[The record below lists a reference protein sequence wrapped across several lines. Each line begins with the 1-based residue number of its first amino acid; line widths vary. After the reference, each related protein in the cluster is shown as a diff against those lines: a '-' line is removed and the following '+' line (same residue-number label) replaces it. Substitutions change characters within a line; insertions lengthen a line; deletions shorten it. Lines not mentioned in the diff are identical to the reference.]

1 MLLAGILKYKISSLS
16 HLQYGLA
23 ACSFRNST
31 EDMELMSFQLQIH
44 LGIPISLDVCLNSS
58 SLPPFLAHTLVT
70 VLTFGCDPELRICF
84 AEKQLFFSYTEFLE
98 IHCGS
103 HQLFWIWG
111 WCLNHAYSQNVPFS
125 PFPKWSSI
133 ALILSLLILDT
144 PLHGR
149 LHFI

>member
-1 MLLAGILKYKISSLS
+1 MLLASILKYKISSLS

-31 EDMELMSFQLQIH
+31 KDMELMSFQLQIH
-44 LGIPISLDVCLNSS
+44 LGIPISLNVCLNSS
-58 SLPPFLAHTLVT
+58 SLPPFLARTLVT

-98 IHCGS
+98 IYCGS